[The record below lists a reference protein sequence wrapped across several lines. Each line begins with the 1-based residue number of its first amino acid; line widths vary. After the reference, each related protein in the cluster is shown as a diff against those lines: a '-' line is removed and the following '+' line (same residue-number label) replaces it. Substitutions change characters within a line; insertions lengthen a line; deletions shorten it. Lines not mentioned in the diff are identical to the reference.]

1 MKRITTSLLIFVILS
16 LILTACIPPAGEP
29 TAQAVKLTDGL
40 GRQVALEAPSQK
52 IVSLSPSIT
61 ETLYAIGAGSQLI
74 GRDEFSDY
82 PAEAKDLPSVGGSFG
97 DYNYEAIAA
106 LQPDLVLASE
116 INTPEQ
122 VQALEALGLKI
133 YYLSNP
139 TDLESMYSM
148 LGILAQLTGR
158 QAETEALVA
167 SLRSRVQAVGKK
179 LTGVTEQPLVFY
191 ELDASEPAK
200 PWTAGAG
207 TFLDLLITQAGGRNV
222 GASMGSAWA
231 QISQE
236 ELLVQNPQI
245 ILLGDAAYGITAESV
260 AARPGWDALAAVQNS
275 QIYAIDDNL
284 VSRPGPRLVDG
295 LEALAALL
303 HPEVYK

>member
-1 MKRITTSLLIFVILS
+1 MKRITTSLLIFVIFS

-29 TAQAVKLTDGL
+29 SAGVVELTDGL
-40 GRQVALEAPSQK
+40 GRQVALEAPAQK

-82 PAEAKDLPSVGGSFG
+82 PSEAKALPSVGGSFG
-97 DYNYEAIAA
+97 DYNYEVIAS
-106 LQPDLVLASE
+106 LQPDLVLAAE

-122 VQALEALGLKI
+122 VQALENLGLKI

-158 QAETEALVA
+158 QAETDALVA
-167 SLRSRVQAVGKK
+167 DLRSRVQAVDEK
-179 LTGVTEQPLVFY
+179 LAGVTEQPLVFY

-222 GASMGSAWA
+222 GASLGSAWA

-236 ELLVQNPQI
+236 ELLIQNPQI
-245 ILLGDAAYGITAESV
+245 ILLGDAAYGVTAESV
-260 AARPGWDALAAVQNS
+260 AARPGWDALSAVQSS
-275 QIYAIDDNL
+275 QIFAFDDNL

-295 LEALAALL
+295 LEALAAIL
-303 HPEVYK
+303 HPELFK

>member
-1 MKRITTSLLIFVILS
+1 MKPIRTSIMVFVILS
-16 LILTACIPPAGEP
+16 FLLTACIPAAVEPAAAVTES
-29 TAQAVKLTDGL
+29 TARLA
-40 GRQVALEAPSQK
+40 RPVALNSPAQK

-61 ETLYAIGAGSQLI
+61 EALYAIGAGAQLV

-82 PAEAKDLPSVGGSFG
+82 PAEARSLPSVGGSFG
-97 DYNYEAIAA
+97 DYNYEVIAS
-106 LQPDLVLASE
+106 LQPDLVLAAE

-122 VQALEALGLKI
+122 VQALENLGLKI

-139 TDLESMYSM
+139 TDLESMYAS

-158 QAETEALVA
+158 QAETESLVA
-167 SLRSRVQAVGKK
+167 TLRSRVAAVEQK
-179 LTGVTEQPLVFY
+179 LAGVTEQPLVFY

-222 GASMGSAWA
+222 GSVLASTWA

-245 ILLGDAAYGITAESV
+245 ILLGDAAYGVTAESV
-260 AARPGWDALAAVQNS
+260 ASRPGWDALAAVQS
-275 QIYAIDDNL
+275 GQIYPFDDNL

-295 LEALAALL
+295 LEALAAIL
-303 HPEVYK
+303 HPEAFK

>member
-1 MKRITTSLLIFVILS
+1 MKRFFKILLILS
-16 LILTACIPPAGEP
+16 LFSLLLAACIAPAPAPSTPPIE
-29 TAQAVKLTDGL
+29 LTDGL
-40 GRQVALEAPSQK
+40 GRAVTLDAPAQK

-61 ETLYAIGAGSQLI
+61 ETLYAIGAGSQVI

-82 PAEAKDLPSVGGSFG
+82 PAEARQLPSVGGSFG
-97 DYNYEAIAA
+97 DYNYEAIAS
-106 LQPDLVLASE
+106 LQPDLVLAAE

-122 VQALEALGLKI
+122 VQSLENLGLKV

-139 TDLESMYSM
+139 TDLESMYAS
-148 LGILAQLTGR
+148 LEILAALTGR
-158 QAETEALVA
+158 QAETQTLV
-167 SLRSRVQAVGKK
+167 SDLRSRVQAVDEK
-179 LTGVTEQPLVFY
+179 LAAITEEPLVFY

-207 TFLDLLITQAGGRNV
+207 TFLDLLIQQAGGRNV
-222 GASMGSAWA
+222 GAALGSAWA

-245 ILLGDAAYGITAESV
+245 ILLGDAAYGITPESV
-260 AARPGWDALAAVQNS
+260 AARTGWGVISAVENGR
-275 QIYAIDDNL
+275 IYPFDDNL

-295 LEALAALL
+295 LEKLAEII
-303 HPEVYK
+303 HPELFK